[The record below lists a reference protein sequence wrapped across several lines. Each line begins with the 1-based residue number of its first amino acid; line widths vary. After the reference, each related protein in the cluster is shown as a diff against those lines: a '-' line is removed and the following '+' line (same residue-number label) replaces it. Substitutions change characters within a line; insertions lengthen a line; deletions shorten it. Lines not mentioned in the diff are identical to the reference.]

1 MDDIQ
6 IYGILLQL
14 LGVLFAP
21 SGPKEWKEFNDTV
34 KFIEFEYVNGL
45 YIHGVGLIN
54 GRGKG
59 WWDISCRHH
68 PDLKVRMPLHFWY
81 ICFSLLYTFGKF
93 KILLSKYIFHTLTRL
108 IFQQECGKGAPTVR
122 FKLYYYYYYYYYY

>member
-1 MDDIQ
+1 
-6 IYGILLQL
+6 

-21 SGPKEWKEFNDTV
+21 SGPKEWKELNDTV

-59 WWDISCRHH
+59 WWDISCRYH
-68 PDLKVRMPLHFWY
+68 PDLKVYH
-81 ICFSLLYTFGKF
+81 YTFGIF
-93 KILLSKYIFHTLTRL
+93 AFLYYILLVNSKCYLNIFFTL
-108 IFQQECGKGAPTVR
+108 
-122 FKLYYYYYYYYYY
+122 